1 MYNQLQK
8 ERKPWMAS
16 LTHSGLLLN
25 CEELLG
31 FLPPFFFTEIGFF
44 GWIFAFTVLRNQTR
58 AFPMLAK

>member
-1 MYNQLQK
+1 MQK

-16 LTHSGLLLN
+16 LTHSGPLLN
-25 CEELLG
+25 REELLG
-31 FLPPFFFTEIGFF
+31 FLPPFFLTEIGFF